1 MDSNLIDPKAIAQ
14 TCSRK
19 HIQSVIENLV
29 DIIKAQEHLADKV
42 LFLNPRCGEIGEGM
56 LTHLQ
61 SLAYDIVNK
70 RHHKVQ
76 YSPHFNKHVLI
87 SGYLDYRR
95 TIDTCLYN
103 ENVAKEL
110 SKKKLLQLL

>member
-29 DIIKAQEHLADKV
+29 DIIKAQEHLADKI

-56 LTHLQ
+56 LAHLQ

-70 RHHKVQ
+70 RHHKV
-76 YSPHFNKHVLI
+76 
-87 SGYLDYRR
+87 
-95 TIDTCLYN
+95 
-103 ENVAKEL
+103 
-110 SKKKLLQLL
+110 

>member
-1 MDSNLIDPKAIAQ
+1 MSSDGETKPRLIATGEPLLTIIIGIKMDSKLIDPKAIAQ

-70 RHHKVQ
+70 QHHKV
-76 YSPHFNKHVLI
+76 
-87 SGYLDYRR
+87 
-95 TIDTCLYN
+95 
-103 ENVAKEL
+103 
-110 SKKKLLQLL
+110 